1 MIVIISILGAAME
14 SAFECLA
21 LMTPMKF
28 TLVGVSVDNILLI
41 GFGGFLG
48 SLLRY
53 VFSGYV
59 QRILQSAEFPYGT
72 IAVNIAGC
80 LMIGFLSQLVESRG
94 AFASEIRA
102 FLFIGF
108 LGGFTT
114 FSTFGNE
121 TMNLFRDREN
131 MLALANVVVQVLCG
145 LGAVWLGRTLAYLIW
160 R

>member
-1 MIVIISILGAAME
+1 MS
-14 SAFECLA
+14 
-21 LMTPMKF
+21 
-28 TLVGVSVDNILLI
+28 NLLFI

-48 SLLRY
+48 SILRY

-59 QRILQSAEFPYGT
+59 QGVLKSADFPYGT
-72 IAVNIAGC
+72 IAVNLTGC
-80 LMIGFLSQLVESRG
+80 LIIGFLSQLAESQG
-94 AFASEIRA
+94 LFTSETRA
-102 FLFIGF
+102 FVFIGF

-121 TMNLFRDREN
+121 TMNLFRDSEN
-131 MLALANVVVQVLCG
+131 ILALLNVILHTIFG

>member
-1 MIVIISILGAAME
+1 MS
-14 SAFECLA
+14 
-21 LMTPMKF
+21 
-28 TLVGVSVDNILLI
+28 NLLFI

-48 SLLRY
+48 SILRY

-59 QRILQSAEFPYGT
+59 QGVLKSADFPYGT
-72 IAVNIAGC
+72 IAVNLTGC
-80 LMIGFLSQLVESRG
+80 LFIGFLSQLAESQG
-94 AFASEIRA
+94 LFTSEIRA

-121 TMNLFRDREN
+121 TMNLFRDSEN
-131 MLALANVVVQVLCG
+131 MLALLNVVLHTIFG
-145 LGAVWLGRTLAYLIW
+145 LGAVWLGRTFAYLIW